1 FNGNKGYGF
10 ISREGG
16 EDVFVHFSAIQGD
29 GYRNLE
35 EGQRVEFSV
44 TKGPKGMQAESVRVL

>member
-1 FNGNKGYGF
+1 MPWQEATKV
-10 ISREGG
+10 SLRRK
-16 EDVFVHFSAIQGD
+16 FVA
-29 GYRNLE
+29 LAVE